1 MFVTKCLLTNYI
13 VIYVEFSKNLF
24 DLKSINDN
32 SWKKVIF
39 ICSFL
44 PIYIISLP
52 VLLICLKYI
61 YIYKS
66 ISIPVCLSVCQS
78 VSLPACLPAYL
89 PACLPACL
97 RTYLPTYLPM
107 CVCIYIIITFD

>member
-1 MFVTKCLLTNYI
+1 MFINKLI

-66 ISIPVCLSVCQS
+66 ISIPVCLSVNLS
-78 VSLPACLPAYL
+78 VCLPACLPTCLPACLPAYL
-89 PACLPACL
+89 P
-97 RTYLPTYLPM
+97 TYLPM
-107 CVCIYIIITFD
+107 CVYIYIIITFD